1 MKTKLLLT
9 IALILGIQ
17 SFNDAQSASASADPR
32 YPYVE
37 VIVTQEKIWLIPDEM
52 PVGNLPVQIFN
63 ADGETVLQKIFCSE
77 LKDWS
82 MDVTDLPAGKYKIR
96 IGSIQTEY
104 LEKQGRKRVL

>member
-9 IALILGIQ
+9 LALILGIQ
-17 SFNDAQSASASADPR
+17 YYHGAQSASVPTTPE

-52 PVGNLPVQIFN
+52 PVENLPVQIFN
-63 ADGETVLQKIFCSE
+63 EEGEPVMQKVFCSQ

-82 MDVTDLPAGKYKIR
+82 LDVTDLPAGKYKIR
-96 IGSIQTEY
+96 VGSIQTEY